1 MARGLGCLFFFVVL
15 GWLALEV
22 WTYVAASRFLN
33 THFEATVGSGGYLIV
48 LLWIAL
54 SLVVAIKLGRW
65 HLTKVMPGVLNG
77 SAGRHVVGVL
87 GAVLLGLPGLLSD
100 IPGLL
105 LLLPPVQSLLG
116 KLGAAVMAVIV
127 KRSMGKMMGGGFPGG
142 GFPGGGFPGGSFPG
156 GNPFAGG
163 NPFPGMR
170 PLMPDEKARFGKG
183 GKTYETTVEKD

>member
-1 MARGLGCLFFFVVL
+1 MGRGLGCLFFFVVL

-142 GFPGGGFPGGSFPG
+142 GFPGGSFPG

-163 NPFPGMR
+163 SPFPGMR

>member
-1 MARGLGCLFFFVVL
+1 MARGLGCLFVFVVL

-22 WTYVAASRFLN
+22 WAYVAASRFLN
-33 THFEATVGSGGYLIV
+33 THFESSVGSGGYLIV
-48 LLWIAL
+48 LLWIGL

-65 HLTKVMPGVLNG
+65 HLSKVMPGVLNG
-77 SAGRHVVGVL
+77 TAGRHVVGVL
-87 GAVLLGLPGLLSD
+87 GAILLGLPGLLSD
-100 IPGLL
+100 LPGLL

-127 KRSMGKMMGGGFPGG
+127 KRSMGKMMGGGFA
-142 GFPGGGFPGGSFPG
+142 G

-163 NPFPGMR
+163 SPFPGMR

-183 GKTYETTVEKD
+183 GKTYDTTVEKD